1 MIMSL
6 TQIKMIE
13 NQNFNDQAIDL
24 RGTQT
29 VLVG

>member
-1 MIMSL
+1 MIMSF

-24 RGTQT
+24 RRTQT
-29 VLVG
+29 ALVG

>member
-1 MIMSL
+1 MSF

-24 RGTQT
+24 RETQT
-29 VLVG
+29 ALVG